1 MPNIRSLRLLDSLQ
15 LHRLKTKLKQQYL
28 ANRPS
33 TDGYNQQDPGF
44 SLIEL
49 LVVILMIGILAAIA
63 APGWAAFVNRQRVN
77 KVNDAVFAALQQAQ
91 REAKRN
97 KLSYSV
103 SFQKNSTTQEVAIY
117 PTKKSDS
124 TNLPFAEIST
134 WKPLGPDVGANSD
147 KFLLGANLG
156 GENIAN
162 TTTNSPV
169 SYPLNA
175 SAKITFD
182 YMGALTLPNNFG
194 TVTAGTEPPGLKIVV
209 AVPSS
214 ANSTL
219 ASSVKRCV
227 IVKTLLGSMLTA
239 KDDKCS

>member
-1 MPNIRSLRLLDSLQ
+1 MHGAALLRLN
-15 LHRLKTKLKQQYL
+15 KIPKQFVVETPKQASL
-28 ANRPS
+28 ANRLRYAS
-33 TDGYNQQDPGF
+33 AYFQKDAGF

-49 LVVILMIGILAAIA
+49 IVVLLIVGILSAIA
-63 APGWAAFVNRQRVN
+63 APGWVAFVNRQQVN
-77 KVNDAVFAALQQAQ
+77 KANDAVLAALREAQ
-91 REAKRN
+91 REAKN
-97 KLSYSV
+97 KKLNYSV
-103 SFQKNSTTQEVAIY
+103 SFQKNSTTQNVEFAIY
-117 PTKKSDS
+117 RTDIG
-124 TNLPFAEIST
+124 IST
-134 WKPLGPDVGANSD
+134 WKPLGTDVGVSSN
-147 KFLLGANLG
+147 KFLLGGNLA

-169 SYPLNA
+169 SYPLSA

-194 TVTAGTEPPGLKIVV
+194 TVAAGAEPPGLKIVV

-214 ANSTL
+214 ANSTS

-239 KDDKCS
+239 KDDKCN